1 MVSVEPQQHSILT
14 GLAHPATVTA
24 QVRLHKVQVE
34 WAAMATRGKS
44 DNGSDV
50 DRLFEA
56 AGINPSAYVQ
66 FDRPR
71 VRTASPSKK
80 NLETTGLPRAG
91 RQSVAGK
98 PLAPTYVPT
107 YVPTHVPTHAPIHV
121 ATDVATDVA
130 VDVETRESSAATAVG
145 GLFSWVE
152 RISRTP
158 RVNKPLQIMLT
169 STAPETGKT
178 TLASALAGLFVHRG
192 QAALLIDHSEDN
204 GASRLLGGSEEHFGA
219 VSFGSEGTSR
229 RSFPLLS
236 EFWNGAPCD
245 DFAAWRDLLTT
256 RSRITLLDGLDG
268 VEGPAAAAQQLLQ
281 CGGRV
286 LIPVL
291 PNMMSAIDAVRL
303 NDALDGP
310 HSTHVH
316 FLLNRFDESQTLHR
330 EVRAGLKM
338 HLGDRLLPIEIEEDR
353 RLLEVARSGGL
364 QGEGMLASSAIRGL
378 CQLLDWLDLES
389 LGGIANDEMEEE
401 LS

>member
-1 MVSVEPQQHSILT
+1 
-14 GLAHPATVTA
+14 
-24 QVRLHKVQVE
+24 
-34 WAAMATRGKS
+34 MATRGKS

-56 AGINPSAYVQ
+56 AGINPSTYVQ

-71 VRTASPSKK
+71 VRTAAPSKK
-80 NLETTGLPRAG
+80 NLESTGLPRAG

-98 PLAPTYVPT
+98 QAAPLNARSTAPTNVPVS
-107 YVPTHVPTHAPIHV
+107 VPPGTARIDPAN
-121 ATDVATDVA
+121 DL
-130 VDVETRESSAATAVG
+130 ENREPSAASAVG

-158 RVNKPLQIMLT
+158 RVNKPMQIMLT

-178 TLASALAGLFVHRG
+178 TLASALAGLLVHRG

-204 GASRLLGGSEEHFGA
+204 GATKLLGSGQEHFGA
-219 VSFGSEGTSR
+219 VSFGSEGSSR

-236 EFWNGAPCD
+236 EFWKGAPCD

-256 RSRITLLDGLDG
+256 RSRITLLDGLNG
-268 VEGPAAAAQQLLQ
+268 VEGPVAAAQQLLQ

-303 NDALDGP
+303 DDALDGR
-310 HSTHVH
+310 HSPHVH
-316 FLLNRFDESQTLHR
+316 FLLNRFDDSQPLHH
-330 EVRAGLKM
+330 EVRSGLKM
-338 HLGDRLLPIEIEEDR
+338 HLGDRLLPMEIEEDR
-353 RLLEVARSGGL
+353 RLPEVACSGRFQEEVL
-364 QGEGMLASSAIRGL
+364 LASKAIRSL
-378 CQLLDWLDLES
+378 RQLVDWLDLES
-389 LGGIANDEMEEE
+389 LVNGDTEEE